1 MLRFIFSIK
10 WNFLLF
16 VCFGNE
22 RERKVSSQQI
32 LPSTQWQIPSTT
44 NSFLSLRTTC
54 QGLKLFCRGIDKGE
68 IWEKQLWKQKCIC
81 HTLHDRAPLLSDSE
95 MQLWSNILF
104 LYFYLELYF
113 TSQLSFCWVSLRS
126 PSSYFLPFFPALY
139 PQWPHTAPIPYWIEV
154 LELKLLRK
162 RGLGLQSKC
171 EFVMVALRAWTFSI
185 FPHGSLSAGPFCWM
199 NRFCHCSGQHDWS
212 VRMSPQRFMI
222 SCSPSDTSLQSST
235 PSVRINPIPF

>member
-44 NSFLSLRTTC
+44 DSFLSLRTTC
-54 QGLKLFCRGIDKGE
+54 QGLKLLCRGIDKGE

-81 HTLHDRAPLLSDSE
+81 HTLYDRAPPLSDSE
-95 MQLWSNILF
+95 MQLGSNILF
-104 LYFYLELYF
+104 LYFYLESYF

-139 PQWPHTAPIPYWIEV
+139 PQWPHSLLNWSLGIETAQKERFGSTIQV
-154 LELKLLRK
+154 CVHDGCLEGLDVFYFSSWQSQCRSFLLN
-162 RGLGLQSKC
+162 
-171 EFVMVALRAWTFSI
+171 E
-185 FPHGSLSAGPFCWM
+185 
-199 NRFCHCSGQHDWS
+199 
-212 VRMSPQRFMI
+212 
-222 SCSPSDTSLQSST
+222 
-235 PSVRINPIPF
+235 